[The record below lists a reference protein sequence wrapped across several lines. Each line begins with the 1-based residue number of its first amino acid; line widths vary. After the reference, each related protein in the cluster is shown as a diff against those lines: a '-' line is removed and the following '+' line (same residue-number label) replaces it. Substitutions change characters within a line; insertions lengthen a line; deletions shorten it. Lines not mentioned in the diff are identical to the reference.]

1 MFNRTDIV
9 IRLSLNTT
17 TEIKRRGKIDFI
29 LGSKKII
36 NILTE
41 GI

>member
-17 TEIKRRGKIDFI
+17 EIKRMGKIYLFFE
-29 LGSKKII
+29 GKKSS
-36 NILTE
+36 ILTE
-41 GI
+41 GK